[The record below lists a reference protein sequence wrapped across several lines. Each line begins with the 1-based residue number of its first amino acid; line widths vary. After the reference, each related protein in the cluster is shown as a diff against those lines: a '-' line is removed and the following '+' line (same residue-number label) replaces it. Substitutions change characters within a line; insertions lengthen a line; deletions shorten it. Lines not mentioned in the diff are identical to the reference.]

1 MNCIKKDMT
10 PKDESH
16 RFESVQY
23 ATEEE
28 QRRTT
33 NNPERMKWPG
43 QSRYSSQLWMCLVME
58 VKSDAAKNNIAKET
72 GMLGP

>member
-1 MNCIKKDMT
+1 MT

-16 RFESVQY
+16 RFVSVQY